1 VRPATPSGAAAR
13 LYSLVAAAL
22 DALII
27 RAQGGDREAFEEAFR
42 PLYEDAFRLA
52 IAMLQDRAEAE
63 DALQEALLKAWRKLH
78 TFRVGTGLRPWFLTV
93 VANQCRS
100 IRRTRWW
107 SVQRLAVIEI
117 SHPGPNQEPER
128 LDLRR
133 ALSLMPAAPRL
144 LLVLHYYL
152 DMSFEEMAQVV
163 GGRPEAVKSRTYRAL
178 RKLRTSVLAEP
189 VPEGVG

>member
-1 VRPATPSGAAAR
+1 
-13 LYSLVAAAL
+13 
-22 DALII
+22 
-27 RAQGGDREAFEEAFR
+27 
-42 PLYEDAFRLA
+42 
-52 IAMLQDRAEAE
+52 M
-63 DALQEALLKAWRKLH
+63 
-78 TFRVGTGLRPWFLTV
+78 GTGLRPWFLTV

-100 IRRTRWW
+100 IRRTRWF

-117 SHPGPNQEPER
+117 SHPGPSQEPER

-133 ALSLMPAAPRL
+133 ALALLPAAPRL

-178 RKLRTSVLAEP
+178 RKLRSSVLAEP
-189 VPEGVG
+189 LPEVVG

>member
-1 VRPATPSGAAAR
+1 
-13 LYSLVAAAL
+13 LVTAEL
-22 DALII
+22 DALIV

-107 SVQRLAVIEI
+107 SVQRLAAIEI
-117 SHPGPNQEPER
+117 SHPGPGLDPER

-133 ALSLMPAAPRL
+133 ALGHLPAGPRL

-178 RKLRTSVLAEP
+178 RKLRSSVLAEP
-189 VPEGVG
+189 VPEVAG

>member
-1 VRPATPSGAAAR
+1 MSDTKEACCAFV
-13 LYSLVAAAL
+13 LLVAAAL
-22 DALII
+22 DALIV

-100 IRRTRWW
+100 IRRTRWF

-117 SHPGPNQEPER
+117 SHPGPSQEPER

-133 ALSLMPAAPRL
+133 ELALLPAAPRL

-152 DMSFEEMAQVV
+152 DMSFEEMALVV

-178 RKLRTSVLAEP
+178 RKLRSSVLAEP
-189 VPEGVG
+189 VPEVAG

>member
-1 VRPATPSGAAAR
+1 MIV
-13 LYSLVAAAL
+13 
-22 DALII
+22 
-27 RAQGGDREAFEEAFR
+27 RAQGGDRDAFEEAFR

-52 IAMLQDRAEAE
+52 ISMLQDRVEAE
-63 DALQEALLKAWRKLH
+63 DALQEALLKSWRKLN

-107 SVQRLAVIEI
+107 SVQRQAAIDI
-117 SHPGPNQEPER
+117 ASTSWQHDPEH

-133 ALSLMPAAPRL
+133 ALRRLPPRQRL

-152 DMSFEEMAQVV
+152 DMSFEEMAKVV

-178 RKLRTSVLAEP
+178 RKLRGVVVGDPL
-189 VPEGVG
+189 PEVAG

>member
-1 VRPATPSGAAAR
+1 M
-13 LYSLVAAAL
+13 LV
-22 DALII
+22 
-27 RAQGGDREAFEEAFR
+27 RAQAGDRDAFEEAFR

-52 IAMLQDRAEAE
+52 IAMLQDRVEAE
-63 DALQEALLKAWRKLH
+63 DALQEALLKSWRKLN
-78 TFRVGTGLRPWFLTV
+78 TFKVGTGLRPWFLTV

-107 SVQRLAVIEI
+107 SVQRQAAVDIA
-117 SHPGPNQEPER
+117 SASWQQDPEH

-133 ALSLMPAAPRL
+133 ALRRLPQRQRL

-152 DMSFEEMAQVV
+152 DMSFEEMAKVV

-178 RKLRTSVLAEP
+178 RKLRSVVVGEP
-189 VPEGVG
+189 LPEVAG

>member
-1 VRPATPSGAAAR
+1 M
-13 LYSLVAAAL
+13 VAADL
-22 DALII
+22 DALIV

-42 PLYEDAFRLA
+42 PLYDDAFRLA

-117 SHPGPNQEPER
+117 SHPGPSQEPER

-133 ALSLMPAAPRL
+133 ALSLMPAAQRL

-189 VPEGVG
+189 VPEAVG